1 MKRTAKAIIII
12 CVFLLLLLYL
22 YYELEDAELAS
33 GKTREIH
40 KGDFVM
46 HIQVERMD
54 EGFRVYRSVQYTGE
68 DPVTVKHQT
77 PLISLSFK
85 RRNHDYTGSTVA
97 KTLKKG
103 STYHPQDPKTF
114 KAPNEGEH
122 MLFCESVFK
131 AGKKEVTIQHEEK
144 LVFE

>member
-97 KTLKKG
+97 KL
-103 STYHPQDPKTF
+103 
-114 KAPNEGEH
+114 
-122 MLFCESVFK
+122 
-131 AGKKEVTIQHEEK
+131 
-144 LVFE
+144 